1 MEKKIIVKLPADDEQ
16 YMEFRRINFENG
28 AQYSYTKMLNTDTTV
43 DPDKS
48 NQAYKDFMENFIKLE
63 TIRQDLLVK
72 YKPENFIINRY
83 NIDTFSDFIVFWGED
98 AE

>member
-1 MEKKIIVKLPADDEQ
+1 MEKKIIVKLPATDEQ
-16 YMEFRRINFENG
+16 YVEFRRINFENG
-28 AQYSYTKMLNTDTTV
+28 AQYSYTKMLNTDSATDV
-43 DPDKS
+43 ERS

-63 TIRQDLLVK
+63 MIRQDLLVK

-83 NIDTFSDFIVFWGED
+83 NIDTFSDVIVFWGED